1 MMKMT
6 TNKQYMKNKI
16 NRIFKIKNIIKENKM
31 ISSKNLVKI

>member
-6 TNKQYMKNKI
+6 TNKQYMKNEI